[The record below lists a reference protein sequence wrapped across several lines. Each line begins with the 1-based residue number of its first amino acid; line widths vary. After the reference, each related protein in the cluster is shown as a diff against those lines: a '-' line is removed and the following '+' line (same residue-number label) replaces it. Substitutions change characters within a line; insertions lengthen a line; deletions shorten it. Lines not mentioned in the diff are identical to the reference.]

1 MTNYYNKGLVLLV
14 FLVTIGCDKEESFPA
29 EVMNASRAGII
40 SSETLALD
48 EITGDVQRGKK
59 LFIQCR
65 ACHSLKEHEPHKV
78 GPNLYAFINRK
89 AATKDDFI
97 YSEALISSDI
107 IWSVENIDLW
117 LEKPYEIVPGN
128 KMVFSGMSKSL
139 DRRDLI
145 AYLINETEQ

>member
-40 SSETLALD
+40 SAEMLALD
-48 EITGDVQRGKK
+48 EMTGDVQRGKK

-128 KMVFSGMSKSL
+128 KMVFSGMNKEK
-139 DRRDLI
+139 DRLDLI
-145 AYLINETEQ
+145 AYLHQETSN

>member
-40 SSETLALD
+40 SSETLALE

-78 GPNLYAFINRK
+78 GPNLYAFINRL
-89 AATKDDFI
+89 
-97 YSEALISSDI
+97 SLIHI
-107 IWSVENIDLW
+107 
-117 LEKPYEIVPGN
+117 
-128 KMVFSGMSKSL
+128 
-139 DRRDLI
+139 
-145 AYLINETEQ
+145 

>member
-29 EVMNASRAGII
+29 EAMNASRAGII
-40 SSETLALD
+40 SSETLALE

-65 ACHSLKEHEPHKV
+65 ACHSLKEHETHKV